1 MPAAGAAH
9 AGGRPVVGDPYGLG
23 ENATAAIT
31 FAINQGIFLWRPS
44 PPAEFALTRFEC
56 PRCQHVF
63 VAETS
68 GDEAFADCPEC
79 ASLALPTGEATAT
92 DQMAARSDERAI
104 TSADEFLPPM
114 EAQRPG
120 IFTDLV
126 GAPTSADQASADQAS
141 ADQSSADRA
150 FEHAAT
156 AVHAG
161 ESKSKMPSSLFTAP
175 PSLEGAPVDESG
187 PSPFTIQE
195 EEPEDEDLYRAA
207 TEAYTPPSALGA
219 DAPWAGLPTPSS
231 DGPAVAPAGA
241 DALPTLTPMV
251 TEVDERP
258 AGLASAED
266 SSSDG
271 MGAFASSLDAQ
282 APADDAESV
291 FSSPDG
297 EAIRPSLTIEDGQ
310 TPSAQAPATE
320 ESEAP
325 AGLIVDPGLLAEPP
339 AAEPAAEPAAGQAS
353 VASSFGELDAESTDL
368 MGTQS
373 PPASLEQINA
383 SQDGDALDDGNAA
396 ALFAGASFDDL
407 EAAFDEAA
415 ERPGQ
420 VEEDQLS
427 RAENALRQTSDA
439 DVLYERPPDHDDD
452 GGLGVPSAPS
462 APSVPV
468 LTLKKAA
475 ALPHLSLSQSTIEAC
490 ALPLHGGSFVSEV
503 SAPHMAAH
511 GLPDRGRNPA
521 LDEETLVTRDR
532 ETTDPTGRR
541 RRKAAEI
548 DVSVPSVWAGLTP
561 LRVGAVLF
569 FACVLGTVLGV
580 LIAPGKA
587 DRPITNRVRAEDQ
600 FAQGNRAYEAGKL
613 DDALGYYRGAIARDN
628 TFGLGHRAMGT
639 VFAKQNR
646 GEEAAKAYRTYL
658 ELTPGAVDYE
668 QVVDLIARF
677 DPALLP
683 KSARAKGA
691 PSGDGANGNPAADDD
706 KPKADAANET
716 SAAAKAT
723 NGDHG

>member
-1 MPAAGAAH
+1 M
-9 AGGRPVVGDPYGLG
+9 
-23 ENATAAIT
+23 
-31 FAINQGIFLWRPS
+31 
-44 PPAEFALTRFEC
+44 TRFEC

-92 DQMAARSDERAI
+92 DQAAAHSDERAI
-104 TSADEFLPPM
+104 TSADEFLPP
-114 EAQRPG
+114 EQAQRPG

-126 GAPTSADQASADQAS
+126 GAPTSADQA
-141 ADQSSADRA
+141 
-150 FEHAAT
+150 FEQAAT

-161 ESKSKMPSSLFTAP
+161 EAKSKMPSSLFTAP
-175 PSLEGAPVDESG
+175 PSLEGAPVDDSG

-195 EEPEDEDLYRAA
+195 EEPDEDIYRAA

-231 DGPAVAPAGA
+231 DGPAEGGAFAAA

-258 AGLASAED
+258 AGLGSAAD

-271 MGAFASSLDAQ
+271 MGAFASSTDQPSPSDLG
-282 APADDAESV
+282 DDAESV
-291 FSSPDG
+291 FSNPGG
-297 EAIRPSLTIEDGQ
+297 EAIRPSLTIEDGL
-310 TPSAQAPATE
+310 TPVAQGAATE
-320 ESEAP
+320 ESATPE
-325 AGLIVDPGLLAEPP
+325 GLIVDPGLLADDADEAPS
-339 AAEPAAEPAAGQAS
+339 AAA
-353 VASSFGELDAESTDL
+353 SFGELDVESTDM
-368 MGTQS
+368 MGTPA

-383 SQDGDALDDGNAA
+383 SQEGAALDDGNAA

-420 VEEDQLS
+420 VEDAALA

-439 DVLYERPPDHDDD
+439 DVLYQRPPEEDDD
-452 GGLGVPSAPS
+452 LGVPSAPT
-462 APSVPV
+462 APSVPS
-468 LTLKKAA
+468 LQLKKAA
-475 ALPHLSLSQSTIEAC
+475 AVPHLSLSQATIDAC
-490 ALPLHGGSFVSEV
+490 ALPLHGGSFVTEASG
-503 SAPHMAAH
+503 PQAAAAG
-511 GLPDRGRNPA
+511 GLPVRGHNPA

-532 ETTDPTGRR
+532 ESTDPAGRR
-541 RRKAAEI
+541 RKPPPEI
-548 DVSVPSVWAGLTP
+548 DVSVPSIWAGLTP

-569 FACVLGTVLGV
+569 FACVLGTVLGG
-580 LIAPGKA
+580 LIAPGKT

-600 FAQGNRAYEAGKL
+600 FAQGNKAYEAGKL

-668 QVVDLIARF
+668 QVVDLIERF
-677 DPALLP
+677 DPKLLP
-683 KSARAKGA
+683 KAAQAKRSAEGNGAKASPGT
-691 PSGDGANGNPAADDD
+691 
-706 KPKADAANET
+706 DAAASDADKSET
-716 SAAAKAT
+716 SAAAAAA